1 MHSLREEGHFPDP
14 RTTYSSPPSSSCLPF
29 VRQRAKAPR
38 GAVMSQVTQQDRD
51 SSGEFPRVGGCC
63 GVSMVSNSQPP
74 SLAPVW
80 WGWRPESVPSPR
92 KRERERPS
100 GTGVG
105 KKFPKKVERW
115 GDGKLYSRGQVW
127 ESPRPEELGDVI
139 NVSGGSDFQ
148 AAKSSVSRF
157 HGGCWGVLRLE
168 PERDGP
174 RANGDMGI
182 GRVLDPE
189 RAVVTRLR
197 GRKRRG
203 R

>member
-1 MHSLREEGHFPDP
+1 
-14 RTTYSSPPSSSCLPF
+14 
-29 VRQRAKAPR
+29 
-38 GAVMSQVTQQDRD
+38 MSQVTQQDRD
-51 SSGEFPRVGGCC
+51 SSGEFPRGGRLLRSKYGKQFPASIPGSCMVG
-63 GVSMVSNSQPP
+63 V
-74 SLAPVW
+74 A
-80 WGWRPESVPSPR
+80 PR
-92 KRERERPS
+92 KCSLPQETRERPS

-127 ESPRPEELGDVI
+127 ESPRPEQLGDVI

-148 AAKSSVSRF
+148 AARSSVSRF

-174 RANGDMGI
+174 RANGDLGI
-182 GRVLDPE
+182 GKVLEPE

-197 GRKRRG
+197 GRKRRK

>member
-29 VRQRAKAPR
+29 VRQRAKAQT

-51 SSGEFPRVGGCC
+51 SSGEFPRGGRLLR
-63 GVSMVSNSQPP
+63 SMVSNSQPP

-92 KRERERPS
+92 KRERDHLELGWGRNS
-100 GTGVG
+100 R
-105 KKFPKKVERW
+105 KKERW

-148 AAKSSVSRF
+148 AARSSVSRF

-174 RANGDMGI
+174 RVNGHLGI
-182 GRVLDPE
+182 GRVLEPE
-189 RAVVTRLR
+189 RAAVTRLR

-203 R
+203 W